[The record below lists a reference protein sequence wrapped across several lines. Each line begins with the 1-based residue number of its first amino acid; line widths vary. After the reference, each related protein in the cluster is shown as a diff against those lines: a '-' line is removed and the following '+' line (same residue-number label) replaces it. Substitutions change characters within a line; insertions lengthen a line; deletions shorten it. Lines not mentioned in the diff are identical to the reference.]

1 MPADDPRLDYVART
15 LRRARR
21 DLDLS
26 QEVVAHRAGMHANH
40 VSAVERGTKDLRAT
54 TLMRIIEALGLT
66 PAELF
71 TRYGEPAP
79 SAPAKVGRDA
89 SATGSR

>member
-1 MPADDPRLDYVART
+1 MVAPDPKLLYVART

-21 DLDLS
+21 ALDLS

-40 VSAVERGTKDLRAT
+40 VSAIERGTKDLRAT
-54 TLMRIIEALGLT
+54 TLMRIIDALGLT

-71 TRYGEPAP
+71 TRYG
-79 SAPAKVGRDA
+79 GNDA
-89 SATGSR
+89 

>member
-40 VSAVERGTKDLRAT
+40 VSAIERGTKDLRAT
-54 TLMRIIEALGLT
+54 TLMRIIEALELT
-66 PAELF
+66 PGELF
-71 TRYGEPAP
+71 VRYGEPLP
-79 SAPAKVGRDA
+79 SAPAKAGRG
-89 SATGSR
+89 TGARQSG